1 MRSNIYVSRFVAVLD
16 QLDKKGKRVPGLIL
30 SHPGFGKTSTIEA
43 FCRHRNY
50 NLITIIPSQ
59 NAADDILGLQCR
71 NEKTGK
77 MERLTPSWYNQLE
90 DVMQNGKR
98 TMLFIDEISTCDSYI
113 QAPLL
118 NLIFNRSLGERELP
132 ENVFIMAAGNYSADL
147 DGAFKMSAPLF
158 NRFIALNLES
168 EDFDFGEVLNG
179 TFDKLA
185 TPEDECEYFG
195 LNPEQA
201 KYSFEAFKD
210 WIAEDHEIQPSKVC
224 EITELDDIGIVGF
237 ASTRSFSNSLKFIE
251 EYVATYSDDMWM
263 RVVGDTLGYSTK
275 REGKLLRN
283 IIEAN
288 VDRFIQQAKQ
298 DLRSIAEMCKEA
310 MDKGLG
316 QSILE
321 ALKERIGGADLS
333 QISKADI
340 KAWQKLM
347 GAYAGNSSLEYL
359 NNIFVKKIYSAV

>member
-1 MRSNIYVSRFVAVLD
+1 MKSNVYISRFTAVLD
-16 QLDKKGKRVPGLIL
+16 KLDRKGKRIPGLIL

-43 FCRHRNY
+43 FCRHKNY
-50 NLITIIPSQ
+50 NLVTLIPSQ

-71 NEKTGK
+71 NEKTNK
-77 MERLTPSWYNQLE
+77 MERLTPSWFNQLE
-90 DVMQNGKR
+90 DLMQNGKR
-98 TMLFIDEISTCDSYI
+98 TMLFIDEISTCDPYI

-118 NLIFNRSLGERELP
+118 NLIFSHSLGERQLP
-132 ENVFIMAAGNYSADL
+132 ENVFIMAAGNYSSDL
-147 DGAFKMSAPLF
+147 DGAFRMSAPLF
-158 NRFIALNLES
+158 NRFIALNLGY
-168 EDFDFGEVLNG
+168 EDFDLEEVEDG
-179 TFDKLA
+179 TFEKLA

-195 LNPEQA
+195 FNPEQP
-201 KYSFEAFKD
+201 KYSIDAFKS
-210 WIAEDHEIQPSKVC
+210 WNKEEHEIQVSKVC
-224 EITELDDIGIVGF
+224 RPDEIEEIGIVGF
-237 ASTRSFSNSLKFIE
+237 TSTRSYNNCLKFIE
-251 EYVATYSDDMWM
+251 EYTSTYSDNIWM
-263 RVVGDTLGYSTK
+263 RIVGDTLGYSVK

-288 VDRFIQQAKQ
+288 ADRFIPQVAQ

-321 ALKERIGGADLS
+321 ALKERIGGVDLS

-347 GAYAGNSSLEYL
+347 DTNKGNTNLDYL